1 MLILDIGRESNL
13 QTWTI
18 AFSKRKLFF
27 IDARREIV
35 WGQSNMLC
43 LVYTFDFL
51 SLCIIYVIFGISG
64 TMIVVIMEPGM
75 NRLKFHDAI
84 MHKRH

>member
-18 AFSKRKLFF
+18 PSSKKKLPC
-27 IDARREIV
+27 IDARLEIV
-35 WGQSNMLC
+35 SGQSNMLC
-43 LVYTFDFL
+43 SNHTVNIL
-51 SLCIIYVIFGISG
+51 SLCIIYVIFEISG